1 MSSEKQDRDFDLQR
15 RYEDRYSPSYITK
28 KAIKYRI
35 NKNIKKLGKDFG
47 GTND

>member
-15 RYEDRYSPSYITK
+15 RYEDRYSPEYMDK

-35 NKNIKKLGKDFG
+35 RKGLNNLEKEFG
-47 GTND
+47 GKND